1 MRKTLSR
8 NWSWLAMPLVG
19 ISILLATAAIAACGA
34 PGATAPDT
42 TMPALSPQ
50 ELELLHHL
58 ESGTWHQR
66 KEAEN
71 DLINR
76 GAWEVPAVNEML
88 ATTKSPDARARL
100 QALLRRLIH
109 DRALGPSLI
118 TMHFKDAAP
127 KAVYGELFRQAWA
140 PLLTSPDNLLD
151 DPSLPKITVDVEHKP
166 FWLVMQQL
174 EHATGF
180 GLTSEADGYR
190 LHRAA
195 RIARGPVAISG
206 PFLIVLAG
214 VRPDL
219 TDPQQCW
226 ADLTVYAE
234 PKIHL
239 LAIDQNMQ
247 ITQATDNRGNA
258 LQAAPQSTTITPDLE
273 YGPQQISVC
282 LTVPNNHAANLVHLK
297 GSTTASIAV
306 ESERVD
312 IADLANAKP
321 RPIESGGAILNFLR
335 CKKSGSIFQ
344 VCFACEQDPLDQFQ
358 KINVEQPGWQVRVF
372 DATGQLLPRAEAVV
386 TNDGATSQMTLIYG
400 PKLYGK
406 PIPPP
411 QRLVWNVPSEIQ
423 VVDLTVD
430 FGDITIPLPGF

>member
-1 MRKTLSR
+1 MKLASYPIPAYLCLMA
-8 NWSWLAMPLVG
+8 WSVV
-19 ISILLATAAIAACGA
+19 ATAQSTPA
-34 PGATAPDT
+34 PA

-66 KEAEN
+66 KAAEN

-118 TMHFKDAAP
+118 TMRFKDASP

-151 DPSLPKITVDVEHKP
+151 DPSLPRITVDVEHKP
-166 FWLVMQQL
+166 FWLVMRQL

-180 GLTSEADGYR
+180 GLASEADGYR
-190 LHRAA
+190 LHRAS

-206 PFLIVLAG
+206 PFLVVLAG

-234 PKIHL
+234 PKVHL

-247 ITQATDNRGNA
+247 ITQATDNHGNA

-282 LTVPNNHAANLVHLK
+282 LSVPNNRAANLVRLK

-306 ESERVD
+306 ESERLD

-321 RPIESGGAILNFLR
+321 RPIQSGGATLNFLR
-335 CKKSGSIFQ
+335 SKKSGSVYQI
-344 VCFACEQDPLDQFQ
+344 CFACEQDPLDQFQ

-372 DATGQLLPRAEAVV
+372 DATGQLMPRAETVV

-400 PKLYGK
+400 PKLFGK

-411 QRLVWNVPSEIQ
+411 QRLIWNVPSEIQ

-430 FGDITIPLPGF
+430 FGDIDLPLPGF